1 MTRREQGKL
10 GWAVI
15 RRLDQ
20 VREPPQELLEC
31 LVQESERFRR
41 EQEELVLAVHRESG
55 SNRKSA

>member
-41 EQEELVLAVHRESG
+41 EQEELVLAVHWESV